1 MYSKSMKIHSQTPLR
16 ISLAGGGTDVPPY
29 STEFGSRIV
38 NFTANI
44 YVTGVLYQLKN
55 IHKFKRREINVMI
68 NDISSAGQD
77 NFICDLEK
85 VLNSKY
91 GNLVR
96 GNIQIKLYSPVMPG
110 SGLGASSALVVTSL
124 SMINKYLNINMENKI
139 LAVLAYKIERELMK
153 IPGGFQDQL
162 SAVFGGLNLY
172 EKSKGESLD
181 SLRISKVTTTQ
192 EFLRELE
199 ESMILIDLHLP
210 RTNNNI
216 ITDQQSNVAERKN
229 NALESTHTQMDLA
242 ILMNNALSEG
252 KIDLV
257 GKIINSAWESKKK
270 FSDLISSI
278 FIDEVI
284 SKIFIKSV
292 YGVKLLGAG
301 GGGYL
306 LIVYKK
312 DEKEEVISKIN
323 ELGLKAVKVRIVS
336 KGCETW
342 VAE

>member
-1 MYSKSMKIHSQTPLR
+1 MYSKYMKIHSKTPLR

-29 STEFGSRIV
+29 STEFGSKIV
-38 NFTANI
+38 NFTTNL
-44 YVTGVLYQLKN
+44 YVTGELYQLKN
-55 IHKFKRREINVMI
+55 IYKFKKRKINVMI
-68 NDISSAGQD
+68 NGISSTGQD
-77 NFICDLEK
+77 NFIFNLEK

-91 GNLVR
+91 GNFVR
-96 GNIQIKLYSPVMPG
+96 GNIQIQLYSPVMPG

-124 SMINKYLNINMENKI
+124 SIINKYLNINMESKN
-139 LAVLAYKIERELMK
+139 LAVLAYEIEREFMN

-181 SLRISKVTTTQ
+181 SLKISKVITTQ

-199 ESMILIDLHLP
+199 ESIILIDLHLP

-216 ITDQQSNVAERKN
+216 ILDQQSNVTERKKD
-229 NALESTHTQMDLA
+229 ALNSTHTQMELA
-242 ILMNNALSEG
+242 ILMKNALSEG

-257 GKIINSAWESKKK
+257 GTIINMAWESKKK
-270 FSDLISSI
+270 FSGLISNI
-278 FIDEVI
+278 FIDDII
-284 SKIFIKSV
+284 SKIFTKSI
-292 YGVKLLGAG
+292 YGIKLLGAG

-312 DEKEEVISKIN
+312 DEREEVLFKIN
-323 ELGLKAVKVRIVS
+323 ELGLKAIKIKIVS
-336 KGCETW
+336 RGCETW
-342 VAE
+342 SVG

>member
-1 MYSKSMKIHSQTPLR
+1 MYSKSMRIHSQTPLR

-29 STEFGSRIV
+29 STEFGSKIV
-38 NFTANI
+38 NFTADL
-44 YVTGVLYQLKN
+44 YVTGVLYQLKK
-55 IHKFKRREINVMI
+55 IQRFKKRKINVKI
-68 NDISSAGQD
+68 NDISSTGQD
-77 NFICDLEK
+77 DFIFDLEK

-96 GNIQIKLYSPVMPG
+96 GSIQIQLYSPVMPG
-110 SGLGASSALVVTSL
+110 SGLGASSALIVTSL
-124 SMINKYLNINMENKI
+124 SMINKYLNINMESKI
-139 LAVLAYKIERELMK
+139 LAVLAYKVEREFMK

-162 SAVFGGLNLY
+162 SAVFGGLKLY

-199 ESMILIDLHLP
+199 ESIVLIDLRLP

-216 ITDQQSNVAERKN
+216 ITDQQSNIAGRKY

-270 FSDLISSI
+270 FSDLISNA
-278 FIDEVI
+278 FIEDVI
-284 SKIFIKSV
+284 SKISIRSV

-306 LIVYKK
+306 LIVYKSN
-312 DEKEEVISKIN
+312 EKEEVFSQIN
-323 ELGLKAVKVRIVS
+323 ELGLKAVKIRIVS

-342 VAE
+342 VGE